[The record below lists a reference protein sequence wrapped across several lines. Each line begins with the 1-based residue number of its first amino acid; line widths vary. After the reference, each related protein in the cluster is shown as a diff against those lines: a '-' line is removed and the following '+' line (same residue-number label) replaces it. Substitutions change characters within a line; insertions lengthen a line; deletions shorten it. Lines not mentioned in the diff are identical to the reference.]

1 MATLAPFNNSETRLI
16 TLSVD
21 FNESPSLGI
30 ELQLNR
36 QNLVKLI
43 APLGDILYPVRFRS
57 VQDFYNEQSKL
68 TGMNQVVNTI
78 SIANYCQEKVNNPKR
93 LKENLNQ
100 ILLNIANVCTN
111 QHFNTES
118 ETTEGNIFYYSAC
131 TVKFRS
137 LILIMVNV
145 KCSDKILI
153 LETTVNCEKMV
164 LGSMMNKLIKDECLK
179 QLAK

>member
-1 MATLAPFNNSETRLI
+1 MNTGETRLI
-16 TLSVD
+16 TLSID

-30 ELQLNR
+30 ELQFNR
-36 QNLVKLI
+36 QNSVKLI

-57 VQDFYNEQSKL
+57 VEDFRNEKSKL
-68 TGMNQVVNTI
+68 TGMNQVTNTI
-78 SIANYCQEKVNNPKR
+78 NIENYCQEKVNNPKR

-118 ETTEGNIFYYSAC
+118 ETTDTNIFYYSAC

-137 LILIMVNV
+137 LILITV
-145 KCSDKILI
+145 KAECSDSSDKVLI
-153 LETTVNCEKMV
+153 IETMVNCEKMV

-179 QLAK
+179 QLTK